1 MPAFGPI
8 KRHELIYFLR
18 QLGFVGPYAGGKHQF
33 MVGGSVRVRI
43 PNPHREDIGRNLL
56 REILREAGIER
67 PEWESLK

>member
-33 MVGGSVRVRI
+33 MAQGNLRLRI
-43 PNPHREDIGRNLL
+43 PNPHQGDISRHLL
-56 REILREAGIER
+56 GAILKEAGIDR
-67 PEWESLK
+67 SEWEDL

>member
-8 KRHELIYFLR
+8 KRHELTYFLR

-33 MVGGSVRVRI
+33 MVRGNVRVRI
-43 PNPHREDIGRNLL
+43 PNPHGEDIGRNLL

-67 PEWESLK
+67 SEWESLK